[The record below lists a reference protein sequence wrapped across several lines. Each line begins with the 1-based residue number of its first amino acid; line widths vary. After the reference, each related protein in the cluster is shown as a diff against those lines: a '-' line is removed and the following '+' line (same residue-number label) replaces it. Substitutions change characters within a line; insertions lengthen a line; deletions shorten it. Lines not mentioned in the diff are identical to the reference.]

1 MRPGGELPRASRRP
15 SWGRLTI
22 SALVVRGLVVA
33 AVAGG
38 ARVVLALLPV
48 PGAAALLPLVV
59 VLTTVLGALVSRAVT
74 RQPVASRPHPLPR
87 AALAVPVLVVVVGA
101 LLSPAR
107 APDPLHRALADWLT
121 DPASPARVLEAPPA
135 LWADLV
141 RDGVPADRLHLAEGR
156 TPSSAGWTVTVGNP
170 GLARS
175 RLVFGEG
182 RPPSPCSGRSRA
194 VSS

>member
-1 MRPGGELPRASRRP
+1 M
-15 SWGRLTI
+15 
-22 SALVVRGLVVA
+22 A

-48 PGAAALLPLVV
+48 PGAAALRPLVV

-74 RQPVASRPHPLPR
+74 RQPVASRPHPLLR
-87 AALAVPVLVVVVGA
+87 AALAVPVLVVVGA
-101 LLSPAR
+101 LLLPAR
-107 APDPLHRALADWLT
+107 APDPLQRALADWLT

-170 GLARS
+170 GLART
-175 RLVFGEG
+175 RLLFGEG
-182 RPPSPCSGRSRA
+182 ASALSVLGPEQGGELLTATTSP
-194 VSS
+194 